1 MPALQNSEPA
11 SAPQRQ
17 YTARRFPDC
26 IAPIAKPMRHHTT
39 FRQLEIFEAIA
50 RLSSFTRAA
59 EELYLTQPTVS
70 MQMKKLADAV
80 GAPLL
85 EQVGKK
91 VMLTEDGRELAQ
103 ASREVFAILDRYT
116 MAVAQRR
123 GLEKGRL
130 KLMAITTASYFAPRL
145 LGEFAKLHPGIE
157 VSLRVT
163 NKEQVLASMA
173 DNLDD
178 LYLLGTPP
186 EEIDVVARPFM
197 DNPIVVLAAPDHPL
211 AGAGPLS
218 LEQLSR
224 EPWVMR
230 ESGSGT
236 RKAIER
242 LFHDHQLEIR
252 PRLEL
257 GSNEAIKQAILA
269 GLGISALSCHALA
282 LHQPGQFA
290 VLAVE
295 GFPIQRH
302 WYAVYPAGR
311 QISVVARAFLDF
323 LLGQQAL
330 LACTPTS
337 GMRCCG
343 LDCGEARRESAD

>member
-1 MPALQNSEPA
+1 
-11 SAPQRQ
+11 
-17 YTARRFPDC
+17 
-26 IAPIAKPMRHHTT
+26 MRHHTT

-50 RLSSFTRAA
+50 RLSSFTRAS

-70 MQMKKLADAV
+70 MQMKKLTDIV
-80 GAPLL
+80 GAPLV
-85 EQVGKK
+85 EQIGKK
-91 VMLTEDGRELAQ
+91 VSLTEDGRELAQ
-103 ASREVFAILDRYT
+103 ASREIFAILDRYT
-116 MAVAQRR
+116 MSVAQRR
-123 GLEKGRL
+123 GLEKGKL

-145 LGEFAKLHPGIE
+145 LGEFSKLHPGID

-186 EEIDVVARPFM
+186 EEIDVVAKQIM
-197 DNPIVVLAAPDHPL
+197 DNPIVVLAAPNHPL
-211 AGAGPLS
+211 AAKHNLT
-218 LEQLSR
+218 LADLAQER
-224 EPWVMR
+224 WVMR
-230 ESGSGT
+230 EAGSGT

-242 LFHDHQLEIR
+242 LFHEHGLEIR

-269 GLGISALSCHALA
+269 DLGISALSCHALT

-290 VLAVE
+290 VLDVK
-295 GFPIQRH
+295 GFPILRH

-311 QISVVARAFLDF
+311 QISLVARAFLDF
-323 LLGQQAL
+323 LLTQQTGSCCAPMDDW
-330 LACTPTS
+330 AC
-337 GMRCCG
+337 CAV
-343 LDCGEARRESAD
+343 DCGKKD

>member
-1 MPALQNSEPA
+1 
-11 SAPQRQ
+11 
-17 YTARRFPDC
+17 
-26 IAPIAKPMRHHTT
+26 MRHTT

-50 RLSSFTRAA
+50 RMGSFTRAS
-59 EELYLTQPTVS
+59 EELHLTQPTVS
-70 MQMKKLADAV
+70 MQMKKLTDIV
-80 GAPLL
+80 GVPLV

-91 VMLTEDGRELAQ
+91 VLLTEDGRELAQ
-103 ASREVFAILDRYT
+103 ASRDIFAILDRYT
-116 MAVAQRR
+116 MSVAQRR

-145 LGEFAKLHPGIE
+145 LGEFSKLHPGIE
-157 VSLRVT
+157 LSLRVT

-186 EEIDVVARPFM
+186 EEIDVVATPIM
-197 DNPIVVLAAPDHPL
+197 DNPIVVLTAPDHPL
-211 AGAGPLS
+211 AGKK
-218 LEQLSR
+218 QLTLAR
-224 EPWVMR
+224 LAEEPWIMR
-230 ESGSGT
+230 EAGSGT

-242 LFHDHQLEIR
+242 LFHDHGLDIR

-290 VLAVE
+290 VLDAA

-311 QISVVARAFLDF
+311 QISVVARAFLDY
-323 LLGQQAL
+323 LLDQRGESVCSPEGGQV
-330 LACTPTS
+330 
-337 GMRCCG
+337 CCG
-343 LDCGEARRESAD
+343 AECESQGGAALVTAVAPRPARPARKG

>member
-1 MPALQNSEPA
+1 
-11 SAPQRQ
+11 
-17 YTARRFPDC
+17 
-26 IAPIAKPMRHHTT
+26 MRHHTT

-50 RLSSFTRAA
+50 RLGSFTRAS

-70 MQMKKLADAV
+70 MQMKKLADTV
-80 GAPLL
+80 GASLV

-91 VMLTEDGRELAQ
+91 VFLTEDGRELAQ
-103 ASREVFAILDRYT
+103 ATREIFAILDRFT
-116 MAVAQRR
+116 MSVAERQ
-123 GLEKGRL
+123 GLEKGTL

-163 NKEQVLASMA
+163 NKDQVLASMA

-178 LYLLGTPP
+178 LYLLGQPP
-186 EEIDVVARPFM
+186 EEIDVVATPFM

-211 AGAGPLS
+211 AGVSHIPL
-218 LEQLSR
+218 ERAAR
-224 EPWVMR
+224 EPWLMR

-242 LFHDHQLEIR
+242 LFAEHGLAVR

-257 GSNEAIKQAILA
+257 GSNEAVKQAILG
-269 GLGISALSCHALA
+269 GLGISALSRHALT

-290 VLAVE
+290 VLDVE
-295 GFPIQRH
+295 GFPIRRH

-311 QISVVARAFLDF
+311 QLSVVARAFLDY
-323 LLGQQAL
+323 LLRQNGGAD
-330 LACTPTS
+330 
-337 GMRCCG
+337 G
-343 LDCGEARRESAD
+343 LPGGEAPRGRPRKGTAPRPRGRVTPGNG

>member
-1 MPALQNSEPA
+1 
-11 SAPQRQ
+11 
-17 YTARRFPDC
+17 
-26 IAPIAKPMRHHTT
+26 MRHTT

-50 RLSSFTRAA
+50 RLGSFTRAS

-70 MQMKKLADAV
+70 MQMKKLTDTV
-80 GAPLL
+80 GSPLV

-91 VMLTEDGRELAQ
+91 VLLTEDGKELAQ
-103 ASREVFAILDRYT
+103 VTREIFAILDRYA
-116 MAVAQRR
+116 MSVAQRR
-123 GLEKGRL
+123 GLEKGKL

-145 LGEFAKLHPGIE
+145 LGEFARLHPGID

-186 EEIDVVARPFM
+186 DEIDVVATPIM

-211 AGAGPLS
+211 TKEKHLT
-218 LEQLSR
+218 LERLAK
-224 EPWVMR
+224 EPWIMR
-230 ESGSGT
+230 EAGSGT

-242 LFHDHQLEIR
+242 LFHEHGLEIR

-269 GLGISALSCHALA
+269 GLGISALSCHALT

-290 VLAVE
+290 VLDAE

-302 WYAVYPAGR
+302 WYAVHPAGR

-323 LLGQQAL
+323 LLTKQENSACSTNVNQACCDSP
-330 LACTPTS
+330 CTNKLRAEP
-337 GMRCCG
+337 G
-343 LDCGEARRESAD
+343 A